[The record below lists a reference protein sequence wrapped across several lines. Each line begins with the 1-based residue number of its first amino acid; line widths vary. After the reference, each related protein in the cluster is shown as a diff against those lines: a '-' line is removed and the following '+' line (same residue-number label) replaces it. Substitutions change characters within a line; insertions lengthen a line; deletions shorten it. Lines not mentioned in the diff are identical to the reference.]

1 MKREDHDLAF
11 MLQYENIASYE
22 DGIVRILDRRVYPN
36 TIRFEICHSVTEV
49 RDAIKNMV
57 TQSAGPYTAVG
68 MGMALAA
75 SECSTLNEEE
85 TLKHLQQASFLLSTA
100 RPTTQKRY
108 ASIT

>member
-49 RDAIKNMV
+49 RDGI
-57 TQSAGPYTAVG
+57 
-68 MGMALAA
+68 
-75 SECSTLNEEE
+75 
-85 TLKHLQQASFLLSTA
+85 
-100 RPTTQKRY
+100 
-108 ASIT
+108 